1 MDPVEKAICK
11 YKFHPSILHIKSK
24 FENQRM
30 FSLKLKFKMEKV
42 QNIDPKIAATKNAI
56 PHERLKLNC
65 NIFVE
70 TLQNLFN
77 ECLTTGSFSD
87 NVKLESF

>member
-1 MDPVEKAICK
+1 MVFWTQLKK
-11 YKFHPSILHIKSK
+11 LFVSINFIQA
-24 FENQRM
+24 FY
-30 FSLKLKFKMEKV
+30 FSLKLKFKMEEV